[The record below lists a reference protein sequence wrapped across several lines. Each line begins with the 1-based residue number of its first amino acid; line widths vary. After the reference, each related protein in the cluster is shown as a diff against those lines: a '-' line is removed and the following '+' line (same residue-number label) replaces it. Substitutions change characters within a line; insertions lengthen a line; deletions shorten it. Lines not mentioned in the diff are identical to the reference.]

1 MPAGAVAGVVVGPG
15 PDPGPG
21 PGPGQGIAQTAATC
35 KQLSARTEYSA
46 VGGGGPP
53 GAPTA
58 EAEDIAPLYWDLHT
72 QRDRAE
78 RVFTVLRL
86 PALPVES

>member
-15 PDPGPG
+15 PCPGP
-21 PGPGQGIAQTAATC
+21 GIAQTAATC

-72 QRDRAE
+72 QRDQAE

-86 PALPVES
+86 TPPGSPR